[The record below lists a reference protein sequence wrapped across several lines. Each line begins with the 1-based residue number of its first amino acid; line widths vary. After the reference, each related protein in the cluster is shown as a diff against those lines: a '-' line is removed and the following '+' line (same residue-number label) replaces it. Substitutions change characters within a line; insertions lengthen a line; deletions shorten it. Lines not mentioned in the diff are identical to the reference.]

1 MKFLRDKLDQLEPL
15 FHKGGKLERLYPVYE
30 AIDTFLYTPGE
41 VTKGASHVR
50 DGMDL
55 KRMMIFVVL
64 ALTPCILMACYN
76 TGLQTHRV
84 ARTAIANGV
93 EADAVIESLGWR
105 ASVMKGFGWEP
116 GAGLHAESEGEGTE
130 EAASAAD
137 PHADGSIL
145 LNFIYGALYFVPVFL
160 VTNIV
165 GGTWELIFSCVRK
178 HDLNEGFL
186 VTGML
191 FPLTLPAT
199 IPLWQVALGI
209 SFGVVIGKE
218 VFGGTGKNFLNPA
231 LTARAFLYFAYP
243 IQITGSTVWAGMVDG
258 VSSPTLLTTMGN
270 VQKALPGGG
279 SLTEALNNEL
289 GNLSLVD
296 AFFGFIPGSMG
307 ETSAF
312 ACLLGAI
319 FLVMTGVGSWRIMLG
334 VLIGSMGLAT
344 VLNSVE
350 STSNAMYQ
358 ITPLWHLCTGG
369 LAFGLVFMATDP
381 VSAAM
386 TDKGR
391 WIYGILIGMMAI
403 TVRVLNP
410 AFPEGIMLA
419 ILLGNVFAPVIDY
432 FVVQQNI
439 NRRLA
444 RNEA

>member
-1 MKFLRDKLDQLEPL
+1 MKFLRDKLDQVEPW
-15 FHKGGKLERLYPVYE
+15 FHKGGKLARLYPIYE

-41 VTKGASHVR
+41 VTKNASHVR

-55 KRMMIFVVL
+55 KRMMIFVVI

-76 TGLQTHRV
+76 TGAQTHIV
-84 ARTAIANGV
+84 AKAAV
-93 EADAVIESLGWR
+93 DAGDSYSKVISELGWR
-105 ASVMKGFGWEP
+105 ASVVRMCGWDP
-116 GAGLHAESEGEGTE
+116 AAGGNLVYNFLH
-130 EAASAAD
+130 
-137 PHADGSIL
+137 
-145 LNFIYGALYFVPVFL
+145 GALYFIPVFL
-160 VTNIV
+160 VTNMV
-165 GGTWELIFSCVRK
+165 GGAWEVLFGCIRK
-178 HDLNEGFL
+178 HDINEGFL

-243 IQITGSTVWAGMVDG
+243 IQITGSTVWAGAIDG
-258 VSSPTLLTTMGN
+258 ITCPTLLTTMGN
-270 VQKALPGGG
+270 VQVAAPDGG
-279 SLTEALNNEL
+279 SFAAVINNDLGGLTLWQAFL
-289 GNLSLVD
+289 GN
-296 AFFGFIPGSMG
+296 IPGSMG
-307 ETSAF
+307 ETSTL

-319 FLVMTGVGSWRIMLG
+319 FLIVTGVGSWRIMAG
-334 VLIGSMGLAT
+334 VLIGAMGLAT
-344 VLNSVE
+344 VFHGIE
-350 STSNAMYQ
+350 TTTNAMYQ
-358 ITPLWHLCTGG
+358 VPPAWHLCTGG

-386 TDKGR
+386 TNAGR
-391 WIYGILIGMMAI
+391 WVYGILIGMMTI

-432 FVVQQNI
+432 VVVQKNI

>member
-1 MKFLRDKLDQLEPL
+1 MKILRDKLDQLEPL
-15 FHKGGKLERLYPVYE
+15 FHKGGKLERLYPIYE
-30 AIDTFLYTPGE
+30 ALDTFLYTPGE

-55 KRMMIFVVL
+55 KRMMIFVVI

-76 TGLQTHRV
+76 TGAQTNEV
-84 ARTAIANGV
+84 AAKAV
-93 EADAVIESLGWR
+93 ESGAAYADVVSELGWR
-105 ASVMKGFGWEP
+105 ASVVRLFGWDP
-116 GAGLHAESEGEGTE
+116 ASGGNLFYNFLH
-130 EAASAAD
+130 
-137 PHADGSIL
+137 
-145 LNFIYGALYFVPVFL
+145 GALYFLPVFL
-160 VTNIV
+160 VTQMV
-165 GGTWELIFSCVRK
+165 GGMWEVIFCCVRK
-178 HDLNEGFL
+178 HDINEGFL

-258 VSSPTLLTTMGN
+258 VSCPTLLTTMGN
-270 VQKALPGGG
+270 VQNAVPNGG
-279 SLTEALNNEL
+279 AFQDVIQNQL
-289 GNLSLVD
+289 GNLSLFQ
-296 AFFGFIPGSMG
+296 AFLGNIPGSMG
-307 ETSAF
+307 ETSTL
-312 ACLLGAI
+312 ACLLGAT
-319 FLVMTGVGSWRIMLG
+319 FLIATGVGSWRIMAG

-344 VLNSVE
+344 VFNGVE
-350 STSNAMYQ
+350 STTNAMYQ
-358 ITPLWHLCTGG
+358 VPPLWHLCTGG

-386 TDKGR
+386 TDTGR
-391 WIYGILIGMMAI
+391 WVYGILIGMMAI

-419 ILLGNVFAPVIDY
+419 ILLGNVFAPVID
-432 FVVQQNI
+432 FAVVQQNI
-439 NRRLA
+439 KRRLA